1 MLDTAQHAKKPNAVD
16 VHVGALIRARRKVM
30 GMSQTTLADSVGIT
44 FQQVQKYEKGSNR
57 VGASRLQQ
65 IANTLGVS
73 PAYFFEDA
81 PSHGVSNNVEK
92 DEAIVFMQS
101 PDGVR
106 LARLWMKIGD
116 GKARR
121 QLLGVIELVASQ
133 IRAEEA

>member
-16 VHVGALIRARRKVM
+16 VHVGALIRARRKVL
-30 GMSQTTLADSVGIT
+30 GMSQMTLADAIGLT

-65 IANTLGVS
+65 ISDALGVS
-73 PAYFFEDA
+73 PAYFFEDV

-92 DEAIVFMQS
+92 DEAVAFIQS
-101 PDGVR
+101 HDGLR

-121 QLLGVIELVASQ
+121 QLLGVIELVAASGCSDE
-133 IRAEEA
+133 I

>member
-16 VHVGALIRARRKVM
+16 VHVGALIRSRRKVL
-30 GMSQTTLADSVGIT
+30 GMSQTTLADALGIT

-65 IANTLGVS
+65 IADILGVS
-73 PAYFFEDA
+73 PAHFFEDA

-92 DEAIVFMQS
+92 DEAVAFIQS
-101 PDGVR
+101 HDGLR

-121 QLLGVIELVASQ
+121 QLLGVIELVAA
-133 IRAEEA
+133 RGCAEEV

>member
-16 VHVGALIRARRKVM
+16 VHVGALIRSRRKVV
-30 GMSQTTLADSVGIT
+30 GMSQEKLGDAIGIT
-44 FQQVQKYEKGSNR
+44 FQQVQKYEKGVNR

-65 IANTLGVS
+65 ISDALGVS
-73 PAYFFEDA
+73 PAYFFEDV

-92 DEAIVFMQS
+92 DEAVAFIHS
-101 PDGVR
+101 HDGLR

-133 IRAEEA
+133 LRAEEF

>member
-16 VHVGALIRARRKVM
+16 VHVGALIRSRRKVV
-30 GMSQTTLADSVGIT
+30 GMSQEKLGDALGIT

-65 IANTLGVS
+65 IADTLGVS

-92 DEAIVFMQS
+92 DEAIAFMQS
-101 PDGVR
+101 HDGVR

-121 QLLGVIELVASQ
+121 QLLGVIELVAARGCS
-133 IRAEEA
+133 EDT

>member
-1 MLDTAQHAKKPNAVD
+1 MLDTAQHAKKPNPVD
-16 VHVGALIRARRKVM
+16 IHVGALIRGRRKVL
-30 GMSQTTLADSVGIT
+30 GMSQEKLGDAVGIT
-44 FQQVQKYEKGSNR
+44 FQQIQKYEKGVNR

-65 IANTLGVS
+65 IAYTLGVS
-73 PAYFFEDA
+73 PAFFFEDA

-92 DEAIVFMQS
+92 DEAIAFMQS

-106 LARLWMKIGD
+106 LARLWIKIGD

-133 IRAEEA
+133 LRAEEI

>member
-1 MLDTAQHAKKPNAVD
+1 MLDTAQHAKKPNPVD
-16 VHVGALIRARRKVM
+16 IHVGALIRGRRKVL
-30 GMSQTTLADSVGIT
+30 GMSQTTLADALGIT
-44 FQQVQKYEKGSNR
+44 FQQVQKYEKGVNR

-65 IANTLGVS
+65 IADTLGVS

-81 PSHGVSNNVEK
+81 PTHGVSNNVEK
-92 DEAIVFMQS
+92 DEAIAFMQS

-121 QLLGVIELVASQ
+121 QLLGVIELVAA
-133 IRAEEA
+133 RGCAEEI

>member
-16 VHVGALIRARRKVM
+16 VHVGALIRARRKVL
-30 GMSQTTLADSVGIT
+30 GMSQMTLADAIGLT

-65 IANTLGVS
+65 ISDALGVS
-73 PAYFFEDA
+73 PAYFFEDV

-92 DEAIVFMQS
+92 DEAVAFIQS
-101 PDGVR
+101 HDGLR

-121 QLLGVIELVASQ
+121 QLLGVIELVASRGCADE
-133 IRAEEA
+133 I